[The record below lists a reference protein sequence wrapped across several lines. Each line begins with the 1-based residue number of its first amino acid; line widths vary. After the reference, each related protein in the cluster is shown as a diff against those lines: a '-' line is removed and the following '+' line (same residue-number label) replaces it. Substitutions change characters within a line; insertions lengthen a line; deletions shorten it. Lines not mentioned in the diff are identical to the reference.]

1 MKRKMFLLVLFI
13 PVLLI
18 TATALAGHEHMVIP
32 YEAQALG
39 MKSMMPIPAGGD
51 LRHHIVSQEPYK
63 KNFKLWPGKGELYAG
78 KEPHGSLLT
87 TYVNEIALKSIE
99 KHKGMENN
107 SIIVKENYTPEK
119 KLAAVTVMYKV
130 KGYNPDGGDWFWV
143 KYDAHFNIIA
153 EGKVEGCLNC
163 HGSAK
168 ANDYLF
174 TGTVVK

>member
-1 MKRKMFLLVLFI
+1 MKRMTL
-13 PVLLI
+13 LLI
-18 TATALAGHEHMVIP
+18 LFVPVFLFTATALAGHDHMVIP

-39 MKSMMPIPAGGD
+39 MRSVMPIPAGGD

-63 KNFKLWPGKGELYAG
+63 KNFTLWPGKGELYAG

-87 TYVNEIALKSIE
+87 TYVNEIALRSIE
-99 KHKGMENN
+99 KQKGMENN

-143 KYDAHFNIIA
+143 KYDPNYDILA

-168 ANDYLF
+168 ANDYVF
-174 TGTVVK
+174 TGKVMK